1 MLLGV
6 VDYTSESGTP
16 ILQNTAEI
24 LQINLAGKANLP
36 VESMSGSGGT
46 GRRNIC
52 LRPTEGADFYQIA
65 KNFHTSAEMIDASH
79 IRNQL
84 SAAAISVKRPPG
96 RTKLTAAESALA
108 DNAIPFKN
116 PEATQP
122 NKLQPT

>member
-1 MLLGV
+1 VLLGV

-96 RTKLTAAESALA
+96 RTTHGGRKCPRRQR
-108 DNAIPFKN
+108 DPI
-116 PEATQP
+116 
-122 NKLQPT
+122 